1 MMQPLSHLLI
11 DWINTF
17 LLITAF
23 LTVVFRRFGNIV
35 ACYRAQSIALA
46 LSMTAMGVAHHEKH
60 LYYLALATLLFKG
73 FFMPSWIDRFL
84 RRIGARTE
92 DRIFFSPAASL
103 FIAGGLLLGAHQ
115 VSRSVLA
122 PHSAVIDDLTV
133 CLTLLLAGFFF
144 LLSRR
149 HAMSQMMGIL
159 FMENGV
165 TAAGVLLTT
174 GMPLM
179 VDLAVLFDVLIGV
192 LVMGIL
198 VFRIQETFDTG
209 DTNELRSLHG

>member
-1 MMQPLSHLLI
+1 MQPLSHLMI

-23 LTVVFRRFGNIV
+23 LTVVFRRFGNIL
-35 ACYRAQSIALA
+35 ACYRAQSFALA
-46 LSMTAMGVAHHEKH
+46 LCMATMGYAHHEAH
-60 LYYLALATLLFKG
+60 LYYLAIATLLFKG
-73 FFMPSWIDRFL
+73 VLMPSWIDGFL
-84 RRIGARTE
+84 RRIGARSE
-92 DRIFFSPAASL
+92 DRTVFSPAASL

-115 VSRSVLA
+115 ISRSALA
-122 PHSAVIDDLTV
+122 AHSTVIDDLTV

-165 TAAGVLLTT
+165 TGAGVLLTT

-198 VFRIQETFDTG
+198 VFRIQETFDSG

>member
-1 MMQPLSHLLI
+1 MQSLPHLLI
-11 DWINTF
+11 DWMNTF

-23 LTVVFRRFGNIV
+23 LIVVFRRFGNII
-35 ACYRAQSIALA
+35 ACYRAQSFALA
-46 LSMTAMGVAHHEKH
+46 LSMAAMGIIHHEQH
-60 LYYLALATLLFKG
+60 LYILAAITLVLKG
-73 FFMPSWIDRFL
+73 ILLPYWIDGFL
-84 RRIGARTE
+84 RRLGTRLEERVA
-92 DRIFFSPAASL
+92 FSPAISL
-103 FIAGGLLLGAHQ
+103 FIAGGLLLGAHHLSRFSLQ
-115 VSRSVLA
+115 VQPLF
-122 PHSAVIDDLTV
+122 IDDLTV

-165 TAAGVLLTT
+165 TAAGTLLTT

-209 DTNELRSLHG
+209 DTSELKSLQG